1 MRRET
6 GHHTRVTEGAPRRL
20 LAARGRLRY
29 GSHDAGEADTTGRGV
44 LRETRVRAT
53 EESPRGA
60 GNPGGRR
67 RTPAHSRRCPG
78 TVPEVRRR
86 AGARPLSGRRAG
98 QVLALP
104 GGVAGLR
111 RARSGGGR
119 GHWLSRQRP
128 EDLRLTARCAT
139 CGAELQDR
147 SEEHTSELQSQSNL
161 VCRLLLEKKKE

>member
-6 GHHTRVTEGAPRRL
+6 GHHTRVTEAAPRWLIRKM
-20 LAARGRLRY
+20 R
-29 GSHDAGEADTTGRGV
+29 DENEADATGRGV

-104 GGVAGLR
+104 GGVAGRR

-128 EDLRLTARCAT
+128 EDPRLPL
-139 CGAELQDR
+139 GAPLVG
-147 SEEHTSELQSQSNL
+147 QSF
-161 VCRLLLEKKKE
+161 KTP

>member
-1 MRRET
+1 MAPGT
-6 GHHTRVTEGAPRRL
+6 GNPPVAEAGPRR
-20 LAARGRLRY
+20 AVRKKREAK
-29 GSHDAGEADTTGRGV
+29 EADTTGRGV

-111 RARSGGGR
+111 RARSGGG
-119 GHWLSRQRP
+119 
-128 EDLRLTARCAT
+128 
-139 CGAELQDR
+139 
-147 SEEHTSELQSQSNL
+147 
-161 VCRLLLEKKKE
+161 

>member
-6 GHHTRVTEGAPRRL
+6 GHHTRVTEAAPRWLIRKM
-20 LAARGRLRY
+20 R
-29 GSHDAGEADTTGRGV
+29 DANEADATGRGV

-86 AGARPLSGRRAG
+86 AGARPYRGVELDKCSRCQGVWLDVGELDQVVAEDTGFLGSVRRI
-98 QVLALP
+98 LA
-104 GGVAGLR
+104 
-111 RARSGGGR
+111 
-119 GHWLSRQRP
+119 
-128 EDLRLTARCAT
+128 
-139 CGAELQDR
+139 
-147 SEEHTSELQSQSNL
+147 
-161 VCRLLLEKKKE
+161 